1 MVAQGRAGVAAFGV
15 DAAPAADAGRDRAQQ
30 VLDDGTALMQV
41 AEERARAA
49 NEAAARALDAA
60 SSSLAGIA
68 PPPTPP
74 AAASTSPMAEVGNA
88 VASFGMAA
96 LEHPLDV
103 AAVVGGGTLAALGV
117 TGVLAGAAAT
127 ATGAGALV
135 GVPGAAASA
144 AGVTAGVGLA
154 GAGLIDL
161 VTHAATDSTVAPFQV
176 DQQAEPVQ
184 GPAPFPPPS
193 EITGRTRHGGE
204 QAESR
209 NGGHGVSDEA
219 MEDAVT
225 NPIKPAQY
233 RASDNTYRYTGTD
246 AVVSLNDRGEVV
258 TTWPKN
264 SRAHRH
270 P

>member
-1 MVAQGRAGVAAFGV
+1 MT
-15 DAAPAADAGRDRAQQ
+15 
-30 VLDDGTALMQV
+30 VL
-41 AEERARAA
+41 E
-49 NEAAARALDAA
+49 N
-60 SSSLAGIA
+60 
-68 PPPTPP
+68 
-74 AAASTSPMAEVGNA
+74 
-88 VASFGMAA
+88 
-96 LEHPLDV
+96 PLDV
-103 AAVVGGGTLAALGV
+103 AAVVGGGTLAALGAA
-117 TGVLAGAAAT
+117 GVLAGAAAT
-127 ATGAGALV
+127 ATGGGALV

-161 VTHAATDSTVAPFQV
+161 ATHAATDSAVAPFQV
-176 DQQAEPVQ
+176 NQQPEHVQ

-193 EITGRTRHGGE
+193 EITGKTRHGEE

-225 NPIKPAQY
+225 NPTKPPEY
-233 RASDNTYRYTGTD
+233 RPSNNTYRYTGSD
-246 AVVSLNDRGEVV
+246 AVVSLNEAGEVV

-264 SRAHRH
+264 ARAHRH